1 MAHCRVQRSTSRR
14 EFTVSYELV
23 VPGATVKCDTLDDL
37 LAAYSALVCRP
48 IPGESLP
55 GVIDPPR
62 GFHDRREDALNAAFG
77 HNVQRPL
84 ADTRSSKVF
93 DRDMVK
99 RPNLTM
105 LRGSDSTSPW
115 ERGEELSPFGD
126 LSDGLAAEAT
136 TIREPSSID
145 EPSNSIRSVPP
156 IVLRQIYFEIYEL
169 VLEAGQAGIATAD
182 VATIL
187 GEDRAL
193 VSNRMQQLKA
203 RGVVEGVPGR
213 SRWRV
218 NTAVT
223 GRREVLVRD

>member
-1 MAHCRVQRSTSRR
+1 M
-14 EFTVSYELV
+14 SYELV

-37 LAAYSALVCRP
+37 LAAYSALVCQP

-99 RPNLTM
+99 RRNLRM
-105 LRGSDSTSPW
+105 LLGDGGDDSTPRD
-115 ERGEELSPFGD
+115 RGEDSSPFGD
-126 LSDGLAAEAT
+126 PSDGSLAEAT